1 MILHTRRD
9 LQPKTGI
16 DCSNPWRKQFV
27 EVQPFAVD
35 PDTGEILNPTG
46 QLVLKEVAPINQDEV
61 IQSYFE
67 TSDFKTILNRIRK
80 GSGEEIPTYDG
91 TVSFIDLTNMPKN
104 IRELDRYLKEKKNK
118 TVSPV
123 PASDSDSAVPVS
135 ASDKELDE
143 KIKTY
148 LDMKFAAAAAPAPA
162 PASAPASAEEKKE
175 EIK

>member
-1 MILHTRRD
+1 MKLMTLRD
-9 LQPKTGI
+9 EQPKTGI
-16 DCSNPWRKQFV
+16 DCSNPRRKQFV

-67 TSDFKTILNRIRK
+67 TSDFKTVLNRIRK

-91 TVSFIDLTNMPKN
+91 IGSFIDLTNMPKN
-104 IRELDRYLKEKKNK
+104 IMELDRYLKEKKDK
-118 TVSPV
+118 TVSSGPSSDT
-123 PASDSDSAVPVS
+123 ASVS
-135 ASDKELDE
+135 SSDKELDE

-148 LDMKFAAAAAPAPA
+148 LDMKFAAAAAPAPV
-162 PASAPASAEEKKE
+162 PAAEEKKE
-175 EIK
+175 DK

>member
-1 MILHTRRD
+1 MNLHTRRD
-9 LQPKTGI
+9 PQPKTGI
-16 DCSNPWRKQFV
+16 DCSNPWRQQFV

-91 TVSFIDLTNMPKN
+91 TGSFIDLANMPKN

-118 TVSPV
+118 TVSSV
-123 PASDSDSAVPVS
+123 PTSDSASADVP
-135 ASDKELDE
+135 AADKELDE

-148 LDMKFAAAAAPAPA
+148 LDRKFGAGAPAAPVD
-162 PASAPASAEEKKE
+162 EKKE

>member
-1 MILHTRRD
+1 MNLHTRRD
-9 LQPKTGI
+9 PQPKTGI
-16 DCSNPWRKQFV
+16 DCSNPMRRQFV

-67 TSDFKTILNRIRK
+67 TSDFKTVLNRIRK

-91 TVSFIDLTNMPKN
+91 TGSFIDLTNMPKN
-104 IRELDRYLKEKKNK
+104 IMELDRYLKEKKNK
-118 TVSPV
+118 TVSPAVDSASVGSASVDPV
-123 PASDSDSAVPVS
+123 PA
-135 ASDKELDE
+135 DKELDE

-148 LDMKFAAAAAPAPA
+148 LDMKFAAAAAPAPV
-162 PASAPASAEEKKE
+162 PASVDENKE
-175 EIK
+175 DTK

>member
-1 MILHTRRD
+1 MKLVTRRA
-9 LQPKTGI
+9 PTEKTGV

-91 TVSFIDLTNMPKN
+91 TGSFIDLANMPKN
-104 IRELDRYLKEKKNK
+104 IMELDRYLKEKKNK
-118 TVSPV
+118 TVSPALDSVPLGDSV
-123 PASDSDSAVPVS
+123 PAP
-135 ASDKELDE
+135 DKELDE

-162 PASAPASAEEKKE
+162 PAAEEKKE
-175 EIK
+175 ENK

>member
-9 LQPKTGI
+9 PQPKTGI
-16 DCSNPWRKQFV
+16 DCSNPRRRQFV

-67 TSDFKTILNRIRK
+67 TSDFKTVLNRIRK

-91 TVSFIDLTNMPKN
+91 TGSFIDLTNMPKN
-104 IRELDRYLKEKKNK
+104 IMELDRYLKEKKNK
-118 TVSPV
+118 TVSS
-123 PASDSDSAVPVS
+123 ASDSAPDSAP
-135 ASDKELDE
+135 ADKELDE

-162 PASAPASAEEKKE
+162 PAPASADENKE
-175 EIK
+175 ETK

>member
-1 MILHTRRD
+1 MTLHTRRD
-9 LQPKTGI
+9 PQPKTGI
-16 DCSNPWRKQFV
+16 DCSNPRRRQFV

-91 TVSFIDLTNMPKN
+91 TGSFIDLTNMPKN
-104 IRELDRYLKEKKNK
+104 IRELDRYLKEKKNQ
-118 TVSPV
+118 TVSPAPDSV
-123 PASDSDSAVPVS
+123 PADVS

-162 PASAPASAEEKKE
+162 PASADENKE
-175 EIK
+175 ETK

>member
-1 MILHTRRD
+1 MKLVTRRA
-9 LQPKTGI
+9 QTEKTGI

-67 TSDFKTILNRIRK
+67 SSDFKTILNRIRK

-91 TVSFIDLTNMPKN
+91 TGSFIDLSNMPKN
-104 IRELDRYLKEKKNK
+104 IMELDRYLKEKKNK
-118 TVSPV
+118 TVSLAPDSV
-123 PASDSDSAVPVS
+123 PADVS
-135 ASDKELDE
+135 GSDKELDE

-148 LDMKFAAAAAPAPA
+148 LDMKFAAAAAPA
-162 PASAPASAEEKKE
+162 SAPAAEEKKE
-175 EIK
+175 ETN

>member
-1 MILHTRRD
+1 MTLHTRRD
-9 LQPKTGI
+9 PQPKTGI
-16 DCSNPWRKQFV
+16 DCSNPRRRQFV

-67 TSDFKTILNRIRK
+67 TSDFKTVLNRIRK

-91 TVSFIDLTNMPKN
+91 TGSFIDLANMPKN

-123 PASDSDSAVPVS
+123 PVSDSVESAP
-135 ASDKELDE
+135 ADKELDE

-148 LDMKFAAAAAPAPA
+148 LDRKFAAAAAPAPA
-162 PASAPASAEEKKE
+162 PASADEKKE
-175 EIK
+175 ETK

>member
-1 MILHTRRD
+1 MTLHTRRD
-9 LQPKTGI
+9 PQPKTGI
-16 DCSNPWRKQFV
+16 DCSNPRRRQFV

-67 TSDFKTILNRIRK
+67 TSDFKTVLNRIRK
-80 GSGEEIPTYDG
+80 GSGEEIPAYDG
-91 TVSFIDLTNMPKN
+91 TGSFIDLTNMPKN
-104 IRELDRYLKEKKNK
+104 IRELDRYLKEKKNQ

-123 PASDSDSAVPVS
+123 VDSASPAPAS
-135 ASDKELDE
+135 SDKELDE

-148 LDMKFAAAAAPAPA
+148 LDMKFAAAAAPA
-162 PASAPASAEEKKE
+162 SAPVEEKKE
-175 EIK
+175 ETK

>member
-1 MILHTRRD
+1 MKLMTLRD
-9 LQPKTGI
+9 PQPKTGI
-16 DCSNPWRKQFV
+16 DCSNPRRKQFV

-67 TSDFKTILNRIRK
+67 TSDFKTVLNRIRK

-91 TVSFIDLTNMPKN
+91 TGSFIDLTNMPKN
-104 IRELDRYLKEKKNK
+104 IMELDRYLKEKKNQ

-123 PASDSDSAVPVS
+123 AGSASPVPS
-135 ASDKELDE
+135 SDKELDE

-148 LDMKFAAAAAPAPA
+148 LDRKFAAAAAPVTAPA
-162 PASAPASAEEKKE
+162 AEEKKE
-175 EIK
+175 ENK

>member
-1 MILHTRRD
+1 MTLHTRRD
-9 LQPKTGI
+9 PQPKTGI
-16 DCSNPWRKQFV
+16 DCSNPRRRQFV

-67 TSDFKTILNRIRK
+67 TSDFKTVLNRIRK

-91 TVSFIDLTNMPKN
+91 TGSFIDLTNMPKN
-104 IRELDRYLKEKKNK
+104 IMELDRYLKEKKNQ
-118 TVSPV
+118 TVSPAPDSASV
-123 PASDSDSAVPVS
+123 DPASA
-135 ASDKELDE
+135 ADKELDE

-148 LDMKFAAAAAPAPA
+148 LDMKFAAAAAPASAPA
-162 PASAPASAEEKKE
+162 PAADENKE
-175 EIK
+175 ENK

>member
-1 MILHTRRD
+1 MTLHTRRD
-9 LQPKTGI
+9 PQPKTGI

-80 GSGEEIPTYDG
+80 GSGEDIPTYDG
-91 TVSFIDLTNMPKN
+91 TGSFIDLANMPKN
-104 IRELDRYLKEKKNK
+104 IRELDRYLKEKKNQ
-118 TVSPV
+118 TVSPAPDSV
-123 PASDSDSAVPVS
+123 PADVS

-162 PASAPASAEEKKE
+162 VEEKKE
-175 EIK
+175 ETK

>member
-1 MILHTRRD
+1 MNLHTRRD
-9 LQPKTGI
+9 PQPKTGI

-35 PDTGEILNPTG
+35 PDTGEILNPSG

-67 TSDFKTILNRIRK
+67 TSDFKTVLNRIRK

-91 TVSFIDLTNMPKN
+91 TGSFIDLTNMPKN
-104 IRELDRYLKEKKNK
+104 IMELDRYLKEKKNQ

-123 PASDSDSAVPVS
+123 ADSASVDP
-135 ASDKELDE
+135 APADKELDE

-162 PASAPASAEEKKE
+162 PAAEETKE
-175 EIK
+175 ETK

>member
-1 MILHTRRD
+1 MNLRTRRD
-9 LQPKTGI
+9 PIEKTGI

-67 TSDFKTILNRIRK
+67 TSDFKTVLNRIRK

-91 TVSFIDLTNMPKN
+91 TGSFIDLTNMPKN
-104 IRELDRYLKEKKNK
+104 IRELDRYLKEKKNQ
-118 TVSPV
+118 TVSSVVDSASVDPV
-123 PASDSDSAVPVS
+123 PA
-135 ASDKELDE
+135 DKELDE

-162 PASAPASAEEKKE
+162 SVDDKKE
-175 EIK
+175 ETK

>member
-1 MILHTRRD
+1 MTLHTRRD
-9 LQPKTGI
+9 PQPKTGI
-16 DCSNPWRKQFV
+16 DCSNPRRRQFV

-67 TSDFKTILNRIRK
+67 TSDFKTVLNRIRK

-91 TVSFIDLTNMPKN
+91 TGSFIDLTNMPKN
-104 IRELDRYLKEKKNK
+104 IRELDRYLKEKKNE
-118 TVSPV
+118 TVSSSP
-123 PASDSDSAVPVS
+123 DSAPVDVS
-135 ASDKELDE
+135 ASDQELDE

-162 PASAPASAEEKKE
+162 PVPAAEEKKE
-175 EIK
+175 EAK

>member
-1 MILHTRRD
+1 MNLHTRRD
-9 LQPKTGI
+9 SQPKTGI
-16 DCSNPWRKQFV
+16 DCSNPRRRQFV

-91 TVSFIDLTNMPKN
+91 TGSFIDLTNMPKN
-104 IRELDRYLKEKKNK
+104 IRELDRYLKEKKNQ
-118 TVSPV
+118 TVSPA
-123 PASDSDSAVPVS
+123 PDSAPVDVS

-148 LDMKFAAAAAPAPA
+148 LDRKFAAAAAPAPA
-162 PASAPASAEEKKE
+162 PVEEKKE

>member
-1 MILHTRRD
+1 MTLHTRRD
-9 LQPKTGI
+9 PQPKTGI

-67 TSDFKTILNRIRK
+67 TSDFKTVLNRIRK

-91 TVSFIDLTNMPKN
+91 TGSFIDLTNMPKN
-104 IRELDRYLKEKKNK
+104 IRELDRYLKEKKNQ
-118 TVSPV
+118 TVSPA
-123 PASDSDSAVPVS
+123 PDSVTVDVS

-148 LDMKFAAAAAPAPA
+148 LDRKFAAAAAPAPA
-162 PASAPASAEEKKE
+162 PVPASEETKE
-175 EIK
+175 DVK

>member
-1 MILHTRRD
+1 MNLHTRRD
-9 LQPKTGI
+9 PQPKTGI
-16 DCSNPWRKQFV
+16 DCSNPRRRQFV

-67 TSDFKTILNRIRK
+67 TSDFKTVLNRIRK

-91 TVSFIDLTNMPKN
+91 TGSFIDLANMPKN
-104 IRELDRYLKEKKNK
+104 ISELDRYLKEKKNK

-123 PASDSDSAVPVS
+123 PVSDSVESAP
-135 ASDKELDE
+135 ADKELDE

-148 LDMKFAAAAAPAPA
+148 LDRKFAAAAAPAPA
-162 PASAPASAEEKKE
+162 PAPAAEEKKE
-175 EIK
+175 ENK

>member
-1 MILHTRRD
+1 MTLHTRRD
-9 LQPKTGI
+9 PQPKTGI
-16 DCSNPWRKQFV
+16 DCSNPRRRQFV

-91 TVSFIDLTNMPKN
+91 TGSFIDLTNMPKN
-104 IRELDRYLKEKKNK
+104 IRELDRYLKEKKNQ
-118 TVSPV
+118 TVSPA
-123 PASDSDSAVPVS
+123 PESAPVDVS

-162 PASAPASAEEKKE
+162 PVEEKKE
-175 EIK
+175 ETK

>member
-9 LQPKTGI
+9 PQPKTGI
-16 DCSNPWRKQFV
+16 DCSNPRRRQFV

-67 TSDFKTILNRIRK
+67 TSDFKTVLNRIRK

-91 TVSFIDLTNMPKN
+91 TGSFIDLTNMPKN
-104 IRELDRYLKEKKNK
+104 IMELDRYLKEKKNQA
-118 TVSPV
+118 VSPA
-123 PASDSDSAVPVS
+123 PESAPVDVS

-148 LDMKFAAAAAPAPA
+148 LDRKFAAAAAPAPA
-162 PASAPASAEEKKE
+162 PVPASADEKKE

>member
-9 LQPKTGI
+9 AQPKTGI
-16 DCSNPWRKQFV
+16 DCSNPRRRQFV

-67 TSDFKTILNRIRK
+67 TSDFKTVLNRIRK

-91 TVSFIDLTNMPKN
+91 TGSFIDLTNMPKN
-104 IRELDRYLKEKKNK
+104 IMELDRYLKEKKNQA
-118 TVSPV
+118 VSPA
-123 PASDSDSAVPVS
+123 PESAPVDVS

-148 LDMKFAAAAAPAPA
+148 LDRKFAAAAAPAPA
-162 PASAPASAEEKKE
+162 PVPASADEKKE

>member
-1 MILHTRRD
+1 MKLMTLRD
-9 LQPKTGI
+9 EQPKTGI

-67 TSDFKTILNRIRK
+67 TSDFKTVLNRIRK
-80 GSGEEIPTYDG
+80 GSGEDIPTADG
-91 TVSFIDLTNMPKN
+91 TGSFLDLSNMPKN
-104 IRELDRYLKEKKNK
+104 IRELDRYLKEKKN
-118 TVSPV
+118 TAVASAAA
-123 PASDSDSAVPVS
+123 PASVAAP
-135 ASDKELDE
+135 ADKELDE

-148 LDMKFAAAAAPAPA
+148 LDRKFAAAAAPAPA
-162 PASAPASAEEKKE
+162 PVEEKKE
-175 EIK
+175 DK